1 MTTEEKKEMERL
13 REEIDRLT
21 KMNVSLA
28 AASERLMERNDE
40 LERRLD
46 TYYNVRMRVNWL
58 KDLVRRHREMMAN
71 ADLRDDD
78 ELLAVIEARIEGED
92 IPLPPEFGV
101 KDVAELVGIT
111 QQRVLEL
118 YKKKTIYH
126 SLDKYLDFL
135 RLMRALRL
143 LREHPGYSIEA
154 IAHEAGFA
162 TVRTL
167 NRKIQDA
174 LGVTPG
180 EFRVINNPDS

>member
-1 MTTEEKKEMERL
+1 MKSEEQKEMDRL
-13 REEIDRLT
+13 HEEIERLT

-28 AASERLMERNDE
+28 AASERLLARNDE
-40 LERRLD
+40 LERRLE

-58 KDLVRRHREMMAN
+58 KDLIRRHREMMAN

-78 ELLAVIEARIEGED
+78 ELLALVEARIEGDD

-101 KDVAELVGIT
+101 KDVAELVGVTQSRIT
-111 QQRVLEL
+111 DL
-118 YKKKTIYH
+118 YKKKTVYH

-135 RLMRALRL
+135 RLTRALRL
-143 LREHPGYSIEA
+143 LREHPTYSIEA
-154 IAHEAGFA
+154 IAHDAGFA

-180 EFRVINNPDS
+180 EFRVMNNPDE